1 MNKQDI
7 IDAVDVISGVY
18 NIPKDQITLGGG
30 AALVLMGIRENTQD
44 LNAWVDSPHFDNL
57 ADRFK
62 VTNHP
67 MQDTLVKLEGPYY
80 IRQRN
85 RYFGHDVVC
94 NGIQIFDA
102 LTLLI
107 LKRGGYAEHKR
118 PLAKRQQDHKD
129 IVILNEILAEKN
141 KVMA

>member
-7 IDAVDVISGVY
+7 IDAVLVISSVY
-18 NIPKDQITLGGG
+18 SVPKDQITLGGG
-30 AALVLMGIRENTQD
+30 AALVLMGIRESTQD
-44 LNAWVDSPHFDNL
+44 INAWVDSPYFEQL
-57 ADRFK
+57 AEKFK

-67 MQDTLVKLEGPYY
+67 MQDTMVKLEGPYY

-85 RYFGHDVVC
+85 RYFGHDVAC
-94 NGIQIFDA
+94 DGIQIFDP

-107 LKRGGYAEHKR
+107 LKRGGYAEVKR

-129 IVILNEILAEKN
+129 IVILNDILAKKN
-141 KVMA
+141 KVVA